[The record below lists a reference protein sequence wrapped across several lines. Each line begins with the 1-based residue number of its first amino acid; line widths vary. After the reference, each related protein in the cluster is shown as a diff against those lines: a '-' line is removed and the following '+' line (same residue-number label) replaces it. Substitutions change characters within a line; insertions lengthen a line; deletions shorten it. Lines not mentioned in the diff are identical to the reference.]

1 MASDTVVDVSLL
13 HYKFRFRG
21 LDWREEAGLDLDRDR
36 SPLRAVL
43 SHALCGVSGIAPSSP
58 EEARRVIDAIPEPIA
73 VRVWKVYRG
82 SLPPARRFS
91 TSNLYL
97 APGPS
102 AYAERLM
109 EDEPQEEEAHDRA
122 VREMESRFSRQ
133 EVAEE
138 AEISRRVLESA
149 RRGRAR
155 IPQATPDRGAH
166 GRQ

>member
-1 MASDTVVDVSLL
+1 MASNTVEVSLL
-13 HYKFRFRG
+13 HYRFRFRR
-21 LDWREEAGLDLDRDR
+21 LDWREEAGLSLDKDR

-43 SHALCGVSGIAPSSP
+43 SHALCEVSGISPSSP
-58 EEARRVIDAIPEPIA
+58 EEARRVIDAIPEAIA

-91 TSNLYL
+91 TSGLYQ
-97 APGPS
+97 APEPS

-109 EDEPQEEEAHDRA
+109 EEEPLEDEAHDRA
-122 VREMESRFSRQ
+122 VREMESRFGKQ

-138 AEISRRVLESA
+138 AELSRRVLESA

-155 IPQATPDRGAH
+155 IPPASPDGGAH
-166 GRQ
+166 GR